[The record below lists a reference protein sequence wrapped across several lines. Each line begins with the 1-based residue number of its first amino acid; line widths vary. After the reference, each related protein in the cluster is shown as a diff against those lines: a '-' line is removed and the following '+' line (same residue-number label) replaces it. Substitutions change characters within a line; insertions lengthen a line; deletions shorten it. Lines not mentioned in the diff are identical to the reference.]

1 MFFILFGLK
10 SKFQIYKIYGN
21 EFMVIF
27 FNSNEVNKTNELNN
41 TSPFKSFDVFVDEKE
56 MERSL

>member
-10 SKFQIYKIYGN
+10 SKFQIYKIYG
-21 EFMVIF
+21 MVIF

-41 TSPFKSFDVFVDEKE
+41 ASPFKSVDVFVDEKE